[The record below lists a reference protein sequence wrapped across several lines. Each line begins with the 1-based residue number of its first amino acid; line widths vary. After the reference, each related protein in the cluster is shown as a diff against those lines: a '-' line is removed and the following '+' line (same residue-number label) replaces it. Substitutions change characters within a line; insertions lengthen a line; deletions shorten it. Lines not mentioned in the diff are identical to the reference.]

1 MSQTDPMSRAE
12 RLQCSATSKQTGKR
26 CGQKAILGGTVCM
39 WHGGAAPQTLQRAR
53 ERLAA
58 LVDPAIARLG
68 QLLQEQDHKQVAL
81 AAARDILDRNSL
93 VGAKQVEISGPEG
106 GPIPIATIAR
116 VIVDV
121 RTGEDG

>member
-1 MSQTDPMSRAE
+1 MDSLTATGR
-12 RLQCSATSKQTGKR
+12 RQCTAKSKQSGQRCKR
-26 CGQKAILGGTVCM
+26 APIPGGTVCHN
-39 WHGGAAPQTLQRAR
+39 HGGGAPQVQRTAR
-53 ERLAA
+53 ERLAL
-58 LVDPAIARLG
+58 LVNPAIDRLG
-68 QLLQEQDHKQVAL
+68 QLLGEQDHKQVAL

-121 RTGEDG
+121 RTGEEG